1 MKKIIN
7 ALIFLF
13 FIGLLS
19 ISVSCSSGSS
29 TSTASSTDTGTE
41 TTDDGTWYK
50 FIPVEYSDST
60 KSLDLFSIP
69 QKTFE
74 IDKKYYVFAST
85 ANPLKSYLFALNEI
99 DGSYTSKTIDG
110 YYILKIEKTEAN
122 SFVALTLKSSDT
134 LNYTIC
140 LIDTDGNIEEKFTVE
155 NEEEY
160 THLFAYD
167 SNTVYLTT
175 KNSGIYYINA
185 YNLDGTLL
193 WKKTFANELDPDLAE
208 NDSITVAY
216 ASELGLTLDKN
227 IFCVWG
233 IYKKDNPDISD
244 YKNYGNSFFILDK
257 NGNLTWAK
265 ADYYAAL
272 SSYQYINFYNYLPLS
287 DGTFLI
293 NTAQFGGFPG
303 IDFGVRHYD
312 SQGDLIDIVAYIDHG
327 ENYIYA
333 YNPEDNTIC
342 HSTSRAYTSSTD
354 PNATVSKIY
363 KINIADGSTVWSR
376 DIALDPKY
384 DYRPESALLCSDKG
398 YLFTTSCYI
407 EETGQHGVLVLKTD
421 KDGNGT
427 F

>member
-7 ALIFLF
+7 GLIFLF
-13 FIGLLS
+13 FIGLLLIS
-19 ISVSCSSGSS
+19 ISCSSGSS
-29 TSTASSTDTGTE
+29 TANSGTDTSME

-50 FIPVEYSDST
+50 FIPVEYSDTT

-69 QKTFE
+69 QNTFE
-74 IDKKYYVFAST
+74 IDKKYYIFAST
-85 ANPLKSYLFALNEI
+85 ANPLKSYLFTLNEI
-99 DGSYTSKTIDG
+99 DGSYTSKTING
-110 YYILKIEKTEAN
+110 YYILNIEKTEEN

-140 LIDTDGNIEEKFTVE
+140 LIDVNGNTEEKFTVE
-155 NEEEY
+155 NEEAH
-160 THLFAYD
+160 THLFIYD
-167 SNTVYLTT
+167 SNTVYLKT
-175 KNSGIYYINA
+175 KNNGIYYINA

-193 WKKTFANELDPDLAE
+193 WKKTFGNELDPDLAE
-208 NDSITVAY
+208 NDNITVAY
-216 ASELGLTLDKN
+216 VSELSLTLDKN

-233 IYKKDNPDISD
+233 INKKDNPDIND

-257 NGNLTWAK
+257 NGNLTWVK
-265 ADYYAAL
+265 ADYYAPL
-272 SSYQYINFYNYLPLS
+272 SWQQYINFYNYYPLS

-293 NTAQFGGFPG
+293 NTAQFGGLPG

-312 SQGDLIDIVAYIDHG
+312 SQGDLIKIIAYVDHG

-342 HSTSRAYTSSTD
+342 YSTSRAYTSSTD
-354 PNATVSKIY
+354 PNTTVSKIC

-376 DIALDPKY
+376 DIALDQKYNYSPK
-384 DYRPESALLCSDKG
+384 SALLCSDKG
-398 YLFTTSCYI
+398 FLFTTSCYI
-407 EETGQHGVLVLKTD
+407 EETGQHGVLALKTD
-421 KDGNGT
+421 KDGKGT